1 MKEWNRTQIV
11 ELLEE
16 SGRIAKQYKSKMAP
30 EIKADRTIV
39 TAADKAIQEFL
50 DNALTHGETDV
61 FIIGE
66 ESQESC
72 DLEKALKNTAFIIDP
87 IDGTAVYAG
96 GLPQWGISIG
106 YAVNGKLQESA
117 IYLPDLE
124 DLMVTESGK
133 TCLRSGDRNE
143 FSEAL
148 PFRKEYTETGAV
160 YIPQD
165 LAKYGTFKGGEMVQS
180 IGSCVYPGVYLAK
193 KIYQAG
199 IFRSK
204 LWDVAGFLPALKNL
218 GFHSVSE
225 DGSDL
230 MSLEISPEIYNMDS
244 SSKKFLSMKTLHVI
258 SSTEEICKQIAA
270 KISFPDHP

>member
-50 DNALTHGETDV
+50 DHALTHGETDV

-218 GFHSVSE
+218 GFCSACKQ
-225 DGSDL
+225 GTDL
-230 MSLEISPEIYNMDS
+230 LSLEISDEIYSLDMNG
-244 SSKKFLSMKTLHVI
+244 KVPYKMKCHHVLAG
-258 SSTEEICKQIAA
+258 SEEICRHVLQKTDLAEL
-270 KISFPDHP
+270 